1 MLYQREK
8 MMKNENSNE
17 QLILEAAEEEFLEK
31 GYAGSKTTAI
41 AQKAGVTHTMLHYY
55 FRTKEKLFQKVFQEK
70 VHLIGDSF
78 SQQINDNLSLEEILR
93 KFIEFHFDFIQR
105 NPRLLNFVYN
115 EVVLNKGNRTFLLE
129 QIAPK
134 ITGVF
139 GRIEKLLTEEIAKG
153 KVRPIRVYD
162 LMLNIVSI
170 NIVTFMLLPILGD
183 LLSGKNSES
192 LDRLILERRESNV
205 RFILNALR
213 I

>member
-1 MLYQREK
+1 